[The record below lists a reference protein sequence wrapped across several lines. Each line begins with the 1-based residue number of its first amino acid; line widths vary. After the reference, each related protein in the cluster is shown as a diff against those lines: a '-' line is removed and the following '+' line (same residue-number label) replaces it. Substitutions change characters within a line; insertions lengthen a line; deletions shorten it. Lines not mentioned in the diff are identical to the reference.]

1 MWPRSSD
8 RIGARA
14 RDGLPPTTGMHA
26 AASGQD
32 VYAQRLG
39 APSRFDASNGVPTK
53 GGGRLSPEDC
63 EFLFIGG
70 AGVGG
75 DYLKGFRRAFEAAGI
90 QNVRVP
96 GESDPVSKG
105 RLAVDALS
113 IPMMNDLNFA
123 KSLVGMPQ
131 AQAAAR
137 RSRSL
142 GDEQFNLGGYSYGA
156 AAAAAQAYA
165 VAQEGGKVDNLVLV
179 GAPINADLYG
189 AVRKHPN
196 IRNVINVDLDQHGDA
211 IRAGMSD
218 FELVAALPKVADQFL
233 QDGHDGHFYY
243 SGVGPEHDRR
253 RKGLADRL
261 VERGVR

>member
-1 MWPRSSD
+1 
-8 RIGARA
+8 
-14 RDGLPPTTGMHA
+14 MHA
-26 AASGQD
+26 ARRRDA
-32 VYAQRLG
+32 YAQQLG
-39 APSRFDASNGVPTK
+39 APGRFDATQGVPTK
-53 GGGRLSPEDC
+53 GGGRLSPEAC

-96 GESDPVSKG
+96 GESHPARRVQLGSDVSWIT
-105 RLAVDALS
+105 R
-113 IPMMNDLNFA
+113 MNDLDFA
-123 KSLVGMPQ
+123 RSLVGMPQ

-165 VAQEGGKVDNLVLV
+165 VAEEGGKVDNLVLV

-196 IRNVINVDLDQHGDA
+196 IRNVINVDLDQHGDP
-211 IRAGMSD
+211 IRAGMTD
-218 FELVAALPKVADQFL
+218 DQIARAFPRIGV
-233 QDGHDGHFYY
+233 QFFDQRHPGHFYY

-253 RKGLADRL
+253 RKGLADML